1 MENGKIY
8 ILNKAYYLKNGD
20 IKYFESSCRLLDS
33 IKNDFK
39 KKNIDIYQDDYPNY
53 DIIKEDLQNKENTL
67 LIVDE
72 NDEVYAQITSTY
84 DELNSI
90 FNETE
95 VAKILSFYN
104 LPNIPYIGLS
114 RLFVDNRIRSHGVAT
129 FLIKEMEEKYKGNTI
144 IFFVHLVNNNALKL
158 YEQLGYKNLGSYNF
172 IFGEY
177 YTFIKSV

>member
-1 MENGKIY
+1 MLFFILFGFVFKNDKILNMKNEKIY

-39 KKNIDIYQDDYPNY
+39 MKNIDIYQDDYPNY
-53 DIIKEDLQNKENTL
+53 DIIKEDLENKENTL

-95 VAKILSFYN
+95 VAKILSFSSCGFS
-104 LPNIPYIGLS
+104 LMVG
-114 RLFVDNRIRSHGVAT
+114 
-129 FLIKEMEEKYKGNTI
+129 TI
-144 IFFVHLVNNNALKL
+144 T
-158 YEQLGYKNLGSYNF
+158 S
-172 IFGEY
+172 
-177 YTFIKSV
+177 TTSSVTAELMAEDSSPVWAD